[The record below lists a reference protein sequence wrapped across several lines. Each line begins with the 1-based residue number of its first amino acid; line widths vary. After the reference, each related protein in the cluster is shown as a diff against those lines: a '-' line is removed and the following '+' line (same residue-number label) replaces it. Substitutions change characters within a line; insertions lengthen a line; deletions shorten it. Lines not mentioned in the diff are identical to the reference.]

1 MVVVQFQL
9 ILRLNKPKSAPLVY
23 TLNLAFMKKNT
34 LLLVFLF
41 SVVAIAAAQIT
52 PLNYTNAAN
61 WSAHPMKLFDLEI
74 KPSYTLIGADTTDKT
89 LVPFAYPPTNAEA
102 DIFVVS
108 PTTLINSGGQA
119 GTTPLDFVQ
128 KSAINLAVQLN
139 YSYLGQIGRIYS
151 PYYRQANLPT
161 FTLPLS
167 QQVSQ
172 AAIFD
177 TATTDVLAAFEYY
190 MANNNSGRRVI
201 LAGHSQGALVLA
213 MMIRRMEANPTQ
225 YADLLNRVFLAVLS
239 GMEGG
244 AYALQN
250 TETGGWL
257 GTFPFCQNAP
267 DTACI
272 MAWQTVK
279 EGLLFLSNTPFGNT
293 VAVNGS
299 MVDKTLKFSAY
310 NPFIHEQTGDPLGY
324 SDSPKPIDLAIF
336 PKVYIAT
343 GASNVSTDWV
353 AYDGMYDARIVSPNT
368 SAYALAVEKTSPA
381 SDERHDPIAGAVIA
395 DLHLYDVYFLAG
407 DVLRLIR
414 QKLDGV
420 SSIQPDL
427 QPQAGI
433 VISPNPSNGSFRLIF
448 SGNQR
453 PRFPLTVTLT
463 DVTGRVLTSQIFDN
477 EEDAV
482 DVGHLPKGLL
492 IVRAGDYVGKVVHI
506 P

>member
-1 MVVVQFQL
+1 
-9 ILRLNKPKSAPLVY
+9 
-23 TLNLAFMKKNT
+23 MKKNT
-34 LLLVFLF
+34 LTTLFFLGT
-41 SVVAIAAAQIT
+41 VVLAAAQIV

-89 LVPFAYPPTNAEA
+89 LVSFTYPPANAEA

-119 GTTPLDFVQ
+119 GTTALDFVQ

-139 YSYLGQIGRIYS
+139 FSYLGQIGRIYS
-151 PYYRQANLPT
+151 PYYRQANLPS
-161 FTLPLS
+161 FTLPSS
-167 QQVSQ
+167 QQALQ

-177 TATTDVLAAFEYY
+177 TATTDVLAAFEHY
-190 MANNNSGRRVI
+190 MANNNGGRRVI

-213 MMIRRMEANPTQ
+213 MMIRRMEANPAQ
-225 YADLLNRVFLAVLS
+225 YGALLNRVFLGVLS

-250 TETGGWL
+250 SEIGGWL

-293 VAVNGS
+293 VAVNES
-299 MVDKTLKFSAY
+299 MVGKMLKFSAF
-310 NPFIHEQTGDPLGY
+310 NPGIHEQTGDPLGF
-324 SDSPKPIDLAIF
+324 SVLQKPLDRVIF
-336 PKVYIAT
+336 PKIYIAT
-343 GASNVSTDWV
+343 GASGISTDWV
-353 AYDGMYDARIVSPNT
+353 GYDGMYEARITNPNT
-368 SAYALAVEKTSPA
+368 SAYAISVEKTSPA
-381 SDERHDPIAGAVIA
+381 EDQRHDPISEALIA

-407 DVLRLIR
+407 DVLHHIR
-414 QKLDGV
+414 QKLNGISSVV
-420 SSIQPDL
+420 SEPAPKVGL
-427 QPQAGI
+427 
-433 VISPNPSNGSFRLIF
+433 VLYPNPSSGSVQIVL

-453 PRFPLTVTLT
+453 PDFPIPVTLT
-463 DVTGRVLTSQIFDN
+463 DMTGRVIALQVFNN
-477 EEDAV
+477 EEDIMKFE
-482 DVGHLPKGLL
+482 HLPKGLL
-492 IVRAGDYVGKVVHI
+492 LVRAGDWVGKLVI
-506 P
+506 GY